1 MKKNFMFVCIALLMA
16 MALVVSCD
24 NKTPSA
30 DPETTPIEKYTVTF
44 DTDGGDCPKSLRD
57 KN

>member
-24 NKTPSA
+24 NSNKTP
-30 DPETTPIEKYTVTF
+30 TVEKFTVTL
-44 DTDGGDCPKSLRD
+44 DPNGGAKQQQ
-57 KN
+57 